1 MRDVQLL
8 VLTALAAEPMHGHLI
23 RSEVEDLSGRPV
35 GPGTL
40 YGAISRLED
49 AGLIA
54 ALAPIGRRQP
64 YQITDGGRR
73 RLRQEAAWARQV
85 AETAERRLGVAA
97 WTG

>member
-1 MRDVQLL
+1 VRDVQLL
-8 VLTALAAEPMHGHLI
+8 VLTALAAEPMHGHRI

-49 AGLIA
+49 AGLIE
-54 ALAPIGRRQP
+54 ALAPA
-64 YQITDGGRR
+64 GRR
-73 RLRQEAAWARQV
+73 RPYRITDSGRLRLCGDAARARRV

>member
-1 MRDVQLL
+1 VRDVQFL
-8 VLTALAAEPMHGHLI
+8 VLTALAGAAMHGHRI

-49 AGLIA
+49 AGLIR
-54 ALAPIGRRQP
+54 ALPPIGRRKP
-64 YQITDGGRR
+64 YQITDSGRL
-73 RLRQEAAWARQV
+73 RLRQEAARARQV
-85 AETAERRLGVAA
+85 AEAAERRLGVPA